1 MIPPLRPNSFKSN
14 VNRYD
19 TETSNETLPIPSLND
34 TTMMP
39 APSNK
44 STRKRGKREL
54 NNLDQSTIIS
64 TKRQR
69 TTTRSGKK
77 V

>member
-44 STRKRGKREL
+44 STRKRGYEL
-54 NNLDQSTIIS
+54 VLEVE
-64 TKRQR
+64 
-69 TTTRSGKK
+69 KK
-77 V
+77 FKL